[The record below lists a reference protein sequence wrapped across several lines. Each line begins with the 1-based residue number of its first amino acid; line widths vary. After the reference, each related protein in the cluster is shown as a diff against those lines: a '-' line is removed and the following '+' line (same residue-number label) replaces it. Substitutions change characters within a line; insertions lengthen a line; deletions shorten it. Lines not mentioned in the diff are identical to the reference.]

1 MKGFDLGALL
11 IVAALLTKL
20 KLKPVGPSP
29 EEIKR
34 LLGGFGGV

>member
-20 KLKPVGPSP
+20 KPARPSP